1 MPGSRPAAAP
11 IETPQARASAPVG
24 RRRWLAG
31 ALATALAPLLQRRFP
46 RAAAA
51 ESLGYGCG
59 PGCDDP
65 GALAALEQASGLGFT
80 VERLGADDKALA
92 ALARADGGIDFFL
105 ADTSLIEQAA
115 ARGLA
120 GPLGGAAVER
130 VGAALR
136 APLRPPFAP
145 LLHDGLSI
153 AIPVRWGWIGP
164 VLDAGKADP
173 AGWPDYRPL
182 FDPKLAGRVGALGSG
197 PWLLFALCQHA
208 GIDPFAPLDEDG
220 ETEIRRVLRA
230 FFKNRPVLIDK
241 PEAGAKGLVDGSLD
255 ALVGA
260 GSQFAAR
267 LRRGIGG
274 DWRALAPE
282 PRDGMKQTLL
292 WVDAA
297 AIHAASDAPEAALA
311 ALIALFDPAVGR
323 ALSLAEVG
331 PAPSASE
338 AIVAGYSDE
347 ERGWLQIADCET
359 AWERGRLR
367 RPVPDPAALRALWET
382 ERKNAS

>member
-1 MPGSRPAAAP
+1 MPGSRPAADP
-11 IETPQARASAPVG
+11 IEIPQAGATARPG
-24 RRRWLAG
+24 RRRWLVG
-31 ALATALAPLLQRRFP
+31 ALASALAPLLLRRTP
-46 RAAAA
+46 YAAAA

-65 GALAALEQASGLGFT
+65 GALAALEQVSGLGFT

-92 ALARADGGIDFFL
+92 ALGRADGGIDFFL
-105 ADTSLIEQAA
+105 ADSSLIEQAA

-120 GPLGGAAVER
+120 EPLGGAAVER

-145 LLHDGLSI
+145 LLHDGLTI
-153 AIPVRWGWIGP
+153 ALPVRWGWIGP
-164 VLDAGKADP
+164 VIDAGKTDP

-182 FDPKLAGRVGALGSG
+182 FDPKLQGRVGALTAG

-230 FFKNRPVLIDK
+230 FFKNRPMLIDK
-241 PEAGAKGLVDGSLD
+241 PEAAAKGLADGSLD
-255 ALVGA
+255 ALIGA

-267 LRRGIGG
+267 LRRATGA

-282 PRDGMKQTLL
+282 PRDGLKQTLL
-292 WVDAA
+292 WVEAA
-297 AIHAASDAPEAALA
+297 AIHAASDAPDAAMA

-323 ALSLAEVG
+323 ALSLAETG
-331 PAPSASE
+331 PAPSASD
-338 AIVAGYSDE
+338 AIAAAYTDE
-347 ERGWLQIADCET
+347 ERGWLQFADCDS